1 MGGRKPEFSL
11 FYVISAQPK
20 YCAVWFCLCGWLQS
34 MFNIVNLTR
43 KINLGQDFISLFP
56 FEEIVVEMF
65 HESSV

>member
-1 MGGRKPEFSL
+1 
-11 FYVISAQPK
+11 
-20 YCAVWFCLCGWLQS
+20 

-65 HESSV
+65 HESRV